1 MPLASQQLSTP
12 DLRQPRFQ
20 TALFS
25 SLPFLLIYEINNW
38 MESWHT
44 VERDDFKFKVL
55 KGKKK
60 KEKKIGEKNR
70 ETRISRR
77 RQKAVIY
84 RWLIRVNGSPLLP
97 KSLFCASSIHLHEKG
112 AHFACV
118 RSFYRRLISYGSR
131 CDHPSPKKSFL
142 YPRKNDATTK
152 SNRESLSLSLS
163 RNQSYR
169 KNHQTVKRCKWVSL
183 SLSLSNLPPPPPRD
197 LLSCYG
203 TITRGKSPE

>member
-97 KSLFCASSIHLHEKG
+97 KSLFCASSIHCMKK
-112 AHFACV
+112 AHTLPVCGVFIAGWFRTDHV
-118 RSFYRRLISYGSR
+118 ATIPPLRKAFYIPAKTMLRRKAI
-131 CDHPSPKKSFL
+131 
-142 YPRKNDATTK
+142 A
-152 SNRESLSLSLS
+152 SLSLSLS

>member
-55 KGKKK
+55 KGKK

-142 YPRKNDATTK
+142 YLRKNDATTK
-152 SNRESLSLSLS
+152 SNRESLSLSLETN
-163 RNQSYR
+163 RIER
-169 KNHQTVKRCKWVSL
+169 IIKRLNGANGSLSL
-183 SLSLSNLPPPPPRD
+183 SLSLSNLPLPPPRD